1 MQAAWHMEKAR
12 KDELDAF
19 HRKIDD
25 RAVRQRNYLP
35 GAPKPAPAAARDSDA
50 SESAPKRKRAGNAV
64 LRVAK
69 NLRGPRCFEAE
80 AFHTAIA
87 KSIPPNVTRQDLA
100 RRTSGP
106 HRESYRA

>member
-1 MQAAWHMEKAR
+1 MEKAR
-12 KDELDAF
+12 KDEPDAI
-19 HRKIDD
+19 RIE
-25 RAVRQRNYLP
+25 RAARQRSRLL
-35 GAPKPAPAAARDSDA
+35 GALEPTSAAARDSDA